1 MTTSTHAPSATGS
14 HDRPSARPTPES
26 DPADP
31 RAHRRP
37 GPSLAGEV
45 GQSVV
50 LLGLAAVA
58 AGSAV
63 GVHALLQAL
72 A

>member
-14 HDRPSARPTPES
+14 HDRSPARQPHDGSSTG
-26 DPADP
+26 P
-31 RAHRRP
+31 RDDRRP
-37 GPSLAGEV
+37 APSLAGEV

-50 LLGLAAVA
+50 LLGMAAVA
-58 AGSAV
+58 AGSAF

>member
-1 MTTSTHAPSATGS
+1 MTTSTSAPSATGS
-14 HDRPSARPTPES
+14 QDRSPARSASEA
-26 DPADP
+26 DPAGP
-31 RAHRRP
+31 RVDRRP
-37 GPSLAGEV
+37 DPSLAGEV

>member
-1 MTTSTHAPSATGS
+1 MTRSTHAPSATGPQ
-14 HDRPSARPTPES
+14 DRSPARQHQQTGG
-26 DPADP
+26 PAD
-31 RAHRRP
+31 RP

-45 GQSVV
+45 GQSIV